1 MDQDSDDEKC
11 DSIYANEET
20 AELMNVSFRLESNSL
35 EDLLK
40 EDQEKIKEREGDK
53 QWYHGR
59 ITRDVAE
66 DILRKGLLKYG
77 NHDGLFLVRESS
89 FSTTSFVLSLYSK
102 GEFFHFQITMVKPCH
117 FSIDEGPVIHGP
129 VIHGLDRLIK
139 NYQEKAQGL
148 PTNLT
153 LFCKCKAPPDEQ
165 RQKGATN
172 LLHRAVLENI
182 PKVLEDILKSKN
194 CPPINAKT
202 DWGSTALHD
211 ACYYGF
217 EDCADILVRNGA
229 NVNCL
234 DKDGST
240 PLHKCCSGNKAGIIS
255 ILINEGKANVN
266 ERNPKSGWS
275 PLHMAAFK
283 GHLEC
288 IKILLDFHSPYLPR
302 AYDGTTTPL
311 DLAENYSRQE
321 CLKEI
326 DNFVPSKIVTH
337 KKDWFHPEIDRA
349 GAQKILELKGLR
361 EGLFLVRSSNKNPD
375 WQVLTICHNQQ
386 VYNYQIKTKVCHSIA
401 NQQVYNYQ
409 IKTKVCHS
417 IANQQVYN
425 YQIKTKVCHS
435 IANQQVYN
443 YQIKTKVC
451 HSIASQQVYNYQ
463 IKTKVCHSI
472 ANQQVYN
479 YQIKTKHYREKLI
492 YYIDDGP
499 YYKHIEHV
507 IQYYSY
513 SANGLPCALRFSVNP
528 AQELIQITC
537 DDEYFNLVD
546 SSQLPAPIKLPSLPP
561 RPDDMLLKQSTA
573 DGVDYSSSLK
583 RVSNLSPPQSPKPKT
598 GPPPPPNHPPPA
610 VAKQMST
617 SHYPPEKPV
626 MELRRIDI
634 KLLKLGKEI
643 GQGEFGSV
651 VKGVYSTKD
660 GKNKKKMDVAV
671 KLFHKTAINNQED
684 FLKEARTMQ
693 QLSHECI
700 VNFLG
705 ISESENHELLLVE
718 EFIEKGSMLDFLLDH
733 PKQVKCQD
741 LYLWAAQI
749 AYGMMYLEEQKMVHR
764 DLAARNILLQS
775 ITKAKISDFG
785 LSRAVGQNSDYYKA
799 TTGGRWPIKW
809 YAPECVNYG
818 HFSHASDVWSFGVTL
833 WEMFSYGLPP
843 YDNMK
848 GIDVIK
854 FIEEGKRLEKPSA
867 CPDMVYAEMLKCWS
881 KEAKDRPTFKKLN
894 THFAEEDEYASTRE
908 VMKPIRTKE

>member
-117 FSIDEGPVIHGP
+117 FSIDEGP

-375 WQVLTICHNQQ
+375 WQVLTICH
-386 VYNYQIKTKVCHSIA
+386 
-401 NQQVYNYQ
+401 
-409 IKTKVCHS
+409 
-417 IANQQVYN
+417 
-425 YQIKTKVCHS
+425 
-435 IANQQVYN
+435 
-443 YQIKTKVC
+443 
-451 HSIASQQVYNYQ
+451 
-463 IKTKVCHSI
+463 
-472 ANQQVYN
+472 NQQVYN

>member
-117 FSIDEGPVIHGP
+117 FSIDEGP

-275 PLHMAAFK
+275 PLHTAAFK

-386 VYNYQIKTKVCHSIA
+386 VYNYQIKTK
-401 NQQVYNYQ
+401 
-409 IKTKVCHS
+409 
-417 IANQQVYN
+417 
-425 YQIKTKVCHS
+425 
-435 IANQQVYN
+435 
-443 YQIKTKVC
+443 
-451 HSIASQQVYNYQ
+451 
-463 IKTKVCHSI
+463 
-472 ANQQVYN
+472 
-479 YQIKTKHYREKLI
+479 HYREKLI

-561 RPDDMLLKQSTA
+561 RPDDMLVKQSTA

-617 SHYPPEKPV
+617 SHYPPEKPAI
-626 MELRRIDI
+626 ELRRIDI